1 MNSTQ
6 VGLVLN
12 PDNESITS
20 NYHVVFDYM
29 FSTVGSITSDDPEV
43 CISMITSRKFSIHV
57 MLYKED
63 DTELDVEWLTTDE
76 SLTHLRKYIERFV
89 VRVKGSETP
98 YI

>member
-1 MNSTQ
+1 
-6 VGLVLN
+6 
-12 PDNESITS
+12 
-20 NYHVVFDYM
+20 
-29 FSTVGSITSDDPEV
+29 
-43 CISMITSRKFSIHV
+43 